1 MGEIW
6 LLTQTPR
13 AATATATT
21 RVEVAVIPHRDM
33 VELIRR
39 RPDIGVIIYRS
50 LALGLG
56 HQTPSGRRLVRSTAG
71 QVGASLTVSAIAA
84 RAAVD
89 AGRMIASVEPVDA

>member
-1 MGEIW
+1 VGEIW

-21 RVEVAVIPHRDM
+21 RVEVAVIPYCDM

-39 RPDIGVIIYRS
+39 RPDIAVIIYRS

-56 HQTPSGRRLVRSTAG
+56 HKLRQAG
-71 QVGASLTVSAIAA
+71 
-84 RAAVD
+84 D
-89 AGRMIASVEPVDA
+89 AGRMIASVEPADA

>member
-1 MGEIW
+1 LGEIW

-21 RVEVAVIPHRDM
+21 RVEVAVIPH
-33 VELIRR
+33 